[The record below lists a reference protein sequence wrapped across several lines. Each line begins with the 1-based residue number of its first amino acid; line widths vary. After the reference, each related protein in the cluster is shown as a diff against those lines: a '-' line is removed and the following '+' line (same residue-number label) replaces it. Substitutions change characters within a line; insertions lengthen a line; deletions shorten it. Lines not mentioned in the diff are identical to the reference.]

1 MIGKTLASRYK
12 IEEKIGDGGMA
23 VVYKGRDMLLNRTVT
38 LKVLRSQFITDENFV
53 RRFHR
58 EAQAAASL
66 SHQNVVNI
74 YDVGEEDDIYYIVME
89 YIGGKTLKELIKEK
103 GRLSPEE
110 AADIARQIC
119 EALVHAH
126 KNKIIHRDIK
136 PHNILITY
144 DGTVKVTDFGIAKA
158 VTAATMTYD
167 NNIVMGSVHY
177 FAPEQ
182 ARGGLA
188 EEKADLY
195 SLGIV
200 LYEMLTGEVPFS
212 GESPVS
218 VALKHIQ
225 ENIKSPLEINS
236 DISPELEKIILKATQ
251 KEVTRRYQ
259 SAQEMLKDL
268 KSFINKEKVNIDSF
282 NKPTVNHMDTLSVPV
297 KRIKKE
303 SMNNNKNKNK
313 KRGSMD
319 KWKYRWLAAGLVAF
333 FLFVFVL
340 AMGFNHLRAFL
351 VVPEVE
357 VPDVVNLSIR
367 EATSVLNEAGLE
379 GEIVE
384 EISHEEIPVGH
395 VVSQDPEG
403 GRMVKENRKVELV
416 ISTGPTYVEVPSVV
430 DKREIEAKII
440 LQELELVVE
449 TVEEFSEE
457 VSPGIVMSQNPGGG
471 SRIAPGEVVTLVV
484 SKGAEP
490 FSLRDFTGRTLED
503 VKEWIELSKLKLRE
517 VKEEHSDT
525 VPEGKVIRQFPEAGE
540 MVQASDP
547 VDLVVSK
554 GPEKKVEE
562 AYNINVDPARWG
574 IDEGDNIRIDINDNR
589 GSRTSFEGVY
599 EGTMIVVEG
608 WGSGTVTIMK
618 EDGQGYTTLEAVK
631 FP

>member
-1 MIGKTLASRYK
+1 MIGKTFANRYK

-23 VVYKGRDMLLNRTVT
+23 VVYKGHDMLLNRAVT
-38 LKVLRSQFITDENFV
+38 LKILRSQFVMDESFV
-53 RRFHR
+53 QRFRR

-66 SHQNVVNI
+66 SHPNVVNI
-74 YDVGEEDDIYYIVME
+74 YDVGEEDDVYYIVME
-89 YIGGKTLKELIKEK
+89 YIKGKTLKELIKDK
-103 GRLSPEE
+103 GRLPAEE

-126 KNKIIHRDIK
+126 SNKIIHRDIK

-144 DGTVKVTDFGIAKA
+144 EGRAKVTDFGIARA

-212 GESPVS
+212 GDSPVS
-218 VALKHIQ
+218 IALKHIQ
-225 ENIKSPLEINS
+225 ENIKSPLKINS
-236 DISPELEKIILKATQ
+236 EVSPELETIILKATQ
-251 KEVTRRYQ
+251 KDLTLRYQ
-259 SAQEMLKDL
+259 SAGDMLKDL
-268 KSFINKEKVNIDSF
+268 KSFINKEKVNVGSF
-282 NKPTVNHMDTLSVPV
+282 NKPTVNNMDTLAVPV
-297 KRIKKE
+297 SEIRDKE
-303 SMNNNKNKNK
+303 SLNNKKVKKNSPK
-313 KRGSMD
+313 D
-319 KWKYRWLAAGLVAF
+319 NWKYRWLAAGLVAF

-351 VVPEVE
+351 VVPEVV
-357 VPDVVNLSIR
+357 VPDVVNLSMR
-367 EATSVLNEAGLE
+367 EATNLLNEAGLE
-379 GEIVE
+379 AEIVE
-384 EISHEEIPVGH
+384 EISHGEIPVGH
-395 VVSQDPEG
+395 VVSQDPEA
-403 GRMVKENRKVELV
+403 GRMVKENRQIELI
-416 ISTGPTYVEVPSVV
+416 ISTGPAYVEVPSVV
-430 DKREIEAKII
+430 DLREIEAKIK
-440 LQELELVVE
+440 LQDLELVVE
-449 TVEEFSEE
+449 TIEEFSDE
-457 VSPGIVMSQNPGGG
+457 VSPGIVMSQDPGRG
-471 SRIAPGEVVTLVV
+471 SRLSPGEVVILVV

-490 FSLRDFTGRTLED
+490 FSLRDFTGRSLED
-503 VKEWIELSKLKLRE
+503 VKEWIEMSKLELRE

-525 VPEGKVIRQFPEAGE
+525 VSEGRVIEQFPEAGE

-554 GPEKKVEE
+554 GPEKEE
-562 AYNINVDPARWG
+562 EQAYNINIDPARWG
-574 IDEGDNIRIDINDNR
+574 VEEGENIRIDINDNR

-599 EGTMIVVEG
+599 EGAMVVVEG